1 MGTMTGSSWL
11 RHHTIYG
18 GKEMRIGTRAIG
30 IIVMAW
36 LSASALAW
44 AQASVRWSSDTQM
57 HSFFMDRF
65 LQSRGNGFS
74 RTLDIP
80 MQVWDGMRL
89 IIDCDSAAKGKSL
102 DPGEYKLKKLELIG
116 IAKHSSPVAFTG
128 LSHTSAGRPETRSL
142 NAFEQKALSEFS
154 ESLSVVGQTDK
165 SGNGTVVAAVRAG
178 AECLSCH
185 QEYKVGS
192 VLGAFSY
199 QLTAVPP
206 EKRPAGK

>member
-1 MGTMTGSSWL
+1 
-11 RHHTIYG
+11 
-18 GKEMRIGTRAIG
+18 MRISTRAIG

-36 LSASALAW
+36 LSATALAW
-44 AQASVRWSSDTQM
+44 AQSSVRWSSDTQM

-65 LQSRGNGFS
+65 LQSRGNGFA
-74 RTLDIP
+74 RTLDVP

-89 IIDCDSAAKGKSL
+89 IIGDSVAKGKSL
-102 DPGEYKLKKLELIG
+102 DPGEYELKKLELIG
-116 IAKHSSPVAFTG
+116 IARHSSPVAFIG
-128 LSHTSAGRPETRSL
+128 LSHTSAGRPQTRSL
-142 NAFEQKALSEFS
+142 NAFEQKALGEFS

-165 SGNGTVVAAVRAG
+165 FGNGTVVAAVRAG

-199 QLTAVPP
+199 QLTTVPP
-206 EKRPAGK
+206 EKRLAGK

>member
-1 MGTMTGSSWL
+1 
-11 RHHTIYG
+11 
-18 GKEMRIGTRAIG
+18 MRISTRAIG

-36 LSASALAW
+36 LSATALA
-44 AQASVRWSSDTQM
+44 QDSVRWTSDTQM

-80 MQVWDGMRL
+80 MQVREGMRL

-102 DPGEYKLKKLELIG
+102 DPGEYELKKLELIG
-116 IAKHSSPVAFTG
+116 IAKHSSPVAFIS
-128 LSHTSAGRPETRSL
+128 LSHTSAGRPQTRSL
-142 NAFEQKALSEFS
+142 NAFEQKALGEFS
-154 ESLSVVGQTDK
+154 GSLSVVGQTDK
-165 SGNGTVVAAVRAG
+165 SGNGTIVAAVRAG

-185 QEYKVGS
+185 QDYKVGS

-206 EKRPAGK
+206 ENHPAGK

>member
-1 MGTMTGSSWL
+1 
-11 RHHTIYG
+11 
-18 GKEMRIGTRAIG
+18 MRISTRAIG

-36 LSASALAW
+36 LSATALAW
-44 AQASVRWSSDTQM
+44 AQSSVRWSSDTQM

-65 LQSRGNGFS
+65 LQSRGNGFA
-74 RTLDIP
+74 RTLDVP

-89 IIDCDSAAKGKSL
+89 IIGDSIAKGKSL
-102 DPGEYKLKKLELIG
+102 DPGEYELKKLELIG
-116 IAKHSSPVAFTG
+116 IARHSSPVAFIG
-128 LSHTSAGRPETRSL
+128 LSHTSAGRPQTRSL
-142 NAFEQKALSEFS
+142 NAFEQKALGEFS

-185 QEYKVGS
+185 PEYKVGS

-199 QLTAVPP
+199 QLTTVPP
-206 EKRPAGK
+206 EKRLAGK